1 VEVPALNHDQVVVEE
16 EHLEALVLAE
26 LNPSVHLEEVEV
38 VGQNQLEQNLVVV
51 VVAEVE
57 LTLVVHLEEVVE
69 VVELYLFVHLE
80 GVVEVEELNLFVQDL
95 EEVGEVVGLILFG

>member
-38 VGQNQLEQNLVVV
+38 VGQNLLEQNLVVV
-51 VVAEVE
+51 VAEVE
-57 LTLVVHLEEVVE
+57 LNLFVHLEEVVE
-69 VVELYLFVHLE
+69 VVELNLFVHLE

>member
-16 EHLEALVLAE
+16 EHLEALVLLE

-38 VGQNQLEQNLVVV
+38 VGHNLVV

-57 LTLVVHLEEVVE
+57 LNLFVHLEEVVE
-69 VVELYLFVHLE
+69 VVELNLFVHLE